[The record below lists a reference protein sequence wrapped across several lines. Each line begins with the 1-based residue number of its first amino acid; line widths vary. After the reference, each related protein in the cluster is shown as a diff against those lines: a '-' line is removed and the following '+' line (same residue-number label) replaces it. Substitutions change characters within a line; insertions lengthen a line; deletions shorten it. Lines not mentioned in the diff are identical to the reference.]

1 MGANGTNNDYYVLL
15 EFFKNHTSITFGWMW
30 FKISSKDIEKDKTI
44 NIYGHLYK
52 KYGLKPFEEIE
63 YLCARLY
70 YRTKIS
76 IYSQNVYKWQ
86 DFNIDDNAIIWD
98 RKNNRTFYFPEE
110 KNKIKFYQEI
120 SERVL

>member
-1 MGANGTNNDYYVLL
+1 MDANGIDNYYVLL
-15 EFFKNHTSITFGWMW
+15 EFFKNHTSITFGWIW
-30 FKISSKDIEKDKTI
+30 FKISKTL

-70 YRTKIS
+70 YQTKVS

-86 DFNIDDNAIIWD
+86 DFKIDDDAIIWD